1 MIAIGIDTG
10 GTCTDAVL
18 YDLSEKR
25 ELSFAK
31 SPTTHGR
38 LEDGITAALRSL
50 DQDLVKEADYVSLST
65 TLATNACVEGK
76 GCRAKLILIG
86 IDEKTFRFSA
96 AGTVLTI
103 FPLY

>member
-25 ELSFAK
+25 VLSFAK

-50 DQDLVKEADYVSLST
+50 DQDLVKEADSQHHITVAVFQQGNKFRQIVRFDPIVSVNDL
-65 TLATNACVEGK
+65 
-76 GCRAKLILIG
+76 
-86 IDEKTFRFSA
+86 
-96 AGTVLTI
+96 
-103 FPLY
+103 